1 MTIIVAGIDVSKNG
15 LDVHAEGERCHF
27 DNDKTGFRALNR

>member
-15 LDVHAEGERCHF
+15 LDVHAEGESRHF
-27 DNDKTGFRALNR
+27 DNCPSSD